1 MTTLDE
7 SGNSYIDED
16 DDWYPKMDE
25 MFRFFDEMMANIEQ
39 LPGNNFKK
47 GAEFEI
53 MKMKEIAEKMKENRS
68 SEIFARFE

>member
-1 MTTLDE
+1 
-7 SGNSYIDED
+7 
-16 DDWYPKMDE
+16 

-53 MKMKEIAEKMKENRS
+53 MKMKEIAERMKENRS